1 MERLIGIKGATKT
14 ALWRGETSLLSKG
27 KPSVNRGK
35 AWAGGWWAGGR
46 KPNGGDSS
54 ENWGCSWCC
63 RDKRNEFPQGWF
75 CVPPSSPLLCCHGE
89 RVTQTQPR
97 QPVWIHRL
105 RQAWICSIC
114 FHGSPLTDSIPQHIS
129 NLHIRLPPAHYYG
142 NTFWIR
148 DIGHHWFSLLSA
160 ATQRSAPA
168 LGCSSASHWISS
180 LSASPP
186 PPRGLGSFS
195 FLSPC

>member
-1 MERLIGIKGATKT
+1 MVLPRQKE
-14 ALWRGETSLLSKG
+14 
-27 KPSVNRGK
+27 
-35 AWAGGWWAGGR
+35 
-46 KPNGGDSS
+46 
-54 ENWGCSWCC
+54 
-63 RDKRNEFPQGWF
+63 Q
-75 CVPPSSPLLCCHGE
+75 VPPRLVLRPSFLPSPLLPRRKGDMNTATTA
-89 RVTQTQPR
+89 RVDSQTEASLDLQR
-97 QPVWIHRL
+97 V
-105 RQAWICSIC
+105 C
-114 FHGSPLTDSIPQHIS
+114 FHGSPLIDSIPQHIS

-160 ATQRSAPA
+160 ATRRSAPA

-180 LSASPP
+180 PSASPP